1 MLKNHQPDTEAMRLS
16 LGEAL
21 RERRTELK
29 LSMQSVADGAGL
41 SVGFISQVERGLAA
55 PSLGS
60 LASIANVLDL
70 RLSQLLD
77 QPGPGGET
85 TRQDAR
91 QPYGVPGVDLTY
103 ERVSAK
109 FAGSKLHSVI
119 IHEHPGRRSEPISHE
134 GEEMF
139 FMLSGEITV
148 EIEGKIDILRK
159 GDSIHFDSRRRH
171 STWNHTAEV
180 ASLLWCG
187 TMDVFDDGPEPIH
200 KAPPEKGADPHPT
213 GEGDS

>member
-1 MLKNHQPDTEAMRLS
+1 MLKNQPTDTEAMRIS

-21 RERRTELK
+21 RERRNELK
-29 LSMQSVADGAGL
+29 LNMQSVADGAGL

-60 LASIANVLDL
+60 LASIASVLDL
-70 RLSQLLD
+70 RLSQLLE
-77 QPGPGGET
+77 QPRPGTET
-85 TRQDAR
+85 TRQDVR
-91 QPYGVPGVDLTY
+91 QPYGVPGAELTY
-103 ERVSAK
+103 ERISTK
-109 FAGSKLHSVI
+109 FEGSKLHSVI
-119 IHEHPGRRSEPISHE
+119 MHESPGRRGEPISHE

-148 EIEGKIDILRK
+148 EIDGRVEILRQ

-171 STWNHTAEV
+171 STWNHTAEP
-180 ASLLWCG
+180 AALLWCG

-200 KAPPEKGADPHPT
+200 KAPPKKGAGPYPT
-213 GEGDS
+213 GEEDT